1 MNIVEYTQFLVESIA
16 QEKEMVSVKE
26 IGSDENSVHLEVLI
40 KDTDMGSV
48 IGRSGINAKAI
59 RTLVQ
64 AYSYLHDKKK
74 VVINIESF

>member
-40 KDTDMGSV
+40 KLFEHWFKLIHIYM
-48 IGRSGINAKAI
+48 I
-59 RTLVQ
+59 R
-64 AYSYLHDKKK
+64 KKWLLILNRFK
-74 VVINIESF
+74 